1 MSIQTRNPSSGSE
14 QHISI
19 QSKRRE
25 ARSGSDLVIPKKDN
39 LGVTT
44 YNMTTEISEKYD
56 LN

>member
-1 MSIQTRNPSSGSE
+1 MSTQTRNPSSGSE

-25 ARSGSDLVIPKKDN
+25 AGSDSDLVIPKKDN